1 MNKREKAKRKK
12 YKKREEKVWK
22 IFNELKD
29 GFKKNWK
36 SSIEESEKVVI
47 KAHKFYQQEMNKI
60 TKAMCKKH
68 KMKPADFGEHL
79 EGSEEGDKICQEWE
93 KKMLK
98 VMDKTQK
105 KFDVEVEHEEIT
117 VKVIKRDYHYDV
129 YYDGETDI
137 EFHNHSQILEAI
149 RLTLKKYGKR

>member
-1 MNKREKAKRKK
+1 MNKREKEKRKK
-12 YKKREEKVWK
+12 YKEREEKVWK
-22 IFNELKD
+22 IFNEVKD
-29 GFKKNWK
+29 NFKKSWK

-47 KAHKFYQQEMNKI
+47 KAHKFYQREMNKI

-79 EGSEEGDKICQEWE
+79 EGSEEDDKICLEWE

-98 VMDKTQK
+98 VMDKTQN
-105 KFDVEVEHEEIT
+105 KFGVEVEHEEMT
-117 VKVIKRDYHYDV
+117 VTVMKEEYHFDV
-129 YYDGETDI
+129 KYDGETDI
-137 EFHNHSQILEAI
+137 DFHNEGEIREAI